1 MRDPIA
7 PDPITRYLD
16 DVLCY
21 ANLAA
26 GDERNVRAELS
37 EHLHELAAPAESSNP
52 TEVYAMLKDQFGT
65 PKRVGR
71 GIAAAKGRL
80 RTYFKKTARKL
91 PLRVG
96 IALILAFAVR
106 YTVAQEFYVAG
117 NGVAPAVPHGSR
129 VFVYKL
135 AKSFNPGDVVV
146 YRLATGEFLVGTI
159 VRESKNDGWLIERNS
174 GNAKEYKDV
183 ARQDI
188 VGRVFLNT
196 R

>member
-7 PDPITRYLD
+7 KYLE

-21 ANLAA
+21 ADLAPR
-26 GDERNVRAELS
+26 DERSVRAELS
-37 EHLHELAAPAESSNP
+37 EHLHELAAPAQSSNP

-96 IALILAFAVR
+96 IALVLAFAVR
-106 YTVAQEFYVAG
+106 YAVAQAFYIPG
-117 NGVAPAVPHGSR
+117 NAVSPVIPRGSGIL
-129 VFVYKL
+129 VYKL
-135 AKSFNPGDVVV
+135 AKSLDPGDVIV
-146 YRLATGEFLVGTI
+146 YRLPDGVYRVGI
-159 VRESKNDGWLIERNS
+159 IIRQSQDGGWLTEKNNGSTKERT
-174 GNAKEYKDV
+174 DV

>member
-1 MRDPIA
+1 MRESSMRDPIA
-7 PDPITRYLD
+7 RYLE

-21 ANLAA
+21 ADLAA

-37 EHLHELAAPAESSNP
+37 EHLHELAAPADSSNP
-52 TEVYAMLKDQFGT
+52 TEVYAMLNDQFGT

-80 RTYFKKTARKL
+80 RTYFKKTVRKL

-96 IALILAFAVR
+96 VALVLAIAVR
-106 YTVAQEFYVAG
+106 QCVAQEFYVPG
-117 NGVAPAVPHGSR
+117 NSVAPVVPQGSR

-146 YRLATGEFLVGTI
+146 YRFDAG
-159 VRESKNDGWLIERNS
+159 
-174 GNAKEYKDV
+174 
-183 ARQDI
+183 
-188 VGRVFLNT
+188 
-196 R
+196 

>member
-7 PDPITRYLD
+7 KYLD

-21 ANLAA
+21 ADLAA
-26 GDERNVRAELS
+26 ADERNVRAELS

-52 TEVYAMLKDQFGT
+52 IEVYAMLKDQFGT

-71 GIAAAKGRL
+71 AIAAAKGRV
-80 RTYFKKTARKL
+80 RSWFKKMVRKL
-91 PLRVG
+91 PLRLGV
-96 IALILAFAVR
+96 ALVLAIAVR
-106 YTVAQEFYVAG
+106 QCVAEVFYVPG
-117 NGVAPAVPHGSR
+117 NSVAPAVPRGSR

-146 YRLATGEFLVGTI
+146 YRVANGEFRVGI
-159 VRESKNDGWLIERNS
+159 VQREDHAGGWFIHKNGEPIQDIS
-174 GNAKEYKDV
+174 QGN
-183 ARQDI
+183 I

>member
-7 PDPITRYLD
+7 KYLD

-21 ANLAA
+21 ADLTP

-52 TEVYAMLKDQFGT
+52 TEVYAMLKNQFGT
-65 PKRVGR
+65 PKLVGR
-71 GIAAAKGRL
+71 AIAAAKGRL

-96 IALILAFAVR
+96 IALVLAFAVR
-106 YTVAQEFYVAG
+106 FAVAQAFYVPG
-117 NGVAPAVPHGSR
+117 NAVSPVVPRGSR
-129 VFVYKL
+129 VLVYKL
-135 AKSFNPGDVVV
+135 AKSFDPGDVVV
-146 YRLATGEFLVGTI
+146 YRVASGEYRIGI
-159 VRESKNDGWLIERNS
+159 VVHQTHDDVWLIERNNGS
-174 GNAKEYKDV
+174 AKERTDI

-188 VGRVFLNT
+188 IGRVFLNT

>member
-7 PDPITRYLD
+7 KYLD

-21 ANLAA
+21 ADLTAA
-26 GDERNVRAELS
+26 DERNVRAELS
-37 EHLHELAAPAESSNP
+37 EHLNELAAPAESSNP
-52 TEVYAMLKDQFGT
+52 IEVYAMLKDQFGT

-80 RTYFKKTARKL
+80 RTYFKKMARKL

-96 IALILAFAVR
+96 IALVVAFAVR
-106 YTVAQEFYVAG
+106 YAVAQAFYVPG
-117 NGVAPAVPHGSR
+117 DSVSPIIPRGSGIL
-129 VFVYKL
+129 VYKL

-146 YRLATGEFLVGTI
+146 YQLANHEYRVGII
-159 VRESKNDGWLIERNS
+159 VHESHDGGWLIEKNNGS
-174 GNAKEYKDV
+174 AKERTDV